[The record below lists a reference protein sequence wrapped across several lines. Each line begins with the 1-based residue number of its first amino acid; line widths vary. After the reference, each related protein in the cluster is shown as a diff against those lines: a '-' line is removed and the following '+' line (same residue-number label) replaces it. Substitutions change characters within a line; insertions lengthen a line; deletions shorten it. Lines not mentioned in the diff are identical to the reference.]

1 MAEHSSAQVAD
12 ESPSGSPCLRAS
24 YRVPI
29 DQDRDRCSKN
39 EATLSKQVAS
49 DELESLLEVTHIHPD
64 E

>member
-1 MAEHSSAQVAD
+1 MAEHSSGQVAD

-29 DQDRDRCSKN
+29 DQDRDRYSKN
-39 EATLSKQVAS
+39 EATLSQKIAS
-49 DELESLLEVTHIHPD
+49 DELESLLEVTRIHPD